1 MATVAE
7 PVTQDVD
14 PGEDVAL
21 RDGSTVHVRPVRKT
35 DESALRRF
43 FASLSIE
50 SLAFRFFTAGISA
63 GGAAR
68 QGVAVDFDRS
78 YALVALH
85 GPEQH
90 IVGHAMY
97 AATTLDAVEVAFVLS
112 EEMQG
117 RGLGTVLLAHIAEA
131 AANRGFETMQAE
143 VMPSNGRM
151 LEVIRESGF
160 PFQFEPIPG
169 AVRARSPVSM
179 TPEAVKRFEE
189 RDHIAAVAA
198 VSKILRPHA
207 VALVGASRSRNHVG
221 GAIFRNLV
229 EGGFAGTVY
238 PVNPSAESV
247 QGVLAFPSIAALPAV
262 PDLAV
267 IATPAKAVIDAARD
281 CAAAGV
287 PALVVVS
294 AGFAESGTR
303 GRRRQ
308 AQLLE
313 ICRNSGMRLLGPN
326 CLGVISTADEVRLN
340 ATFSRLMPPAGP
352 LALGSQS
359 GALGL
364 AAIDRAGSRGIGLA
378 AFVSLGN
385 NADLSPNEL
394 LDYWEEDPDVGV
406 VALYLESISNPR
418 GFSRIAR
425 RVSRAKPIVVVKSG
439 RSRAGSGA
447 IASHTGAVLAAS
459 DMTVDALFEQSG
471 VIRAETLADLLDV
484 AALLGT
490 QPLPKGRRVAVV
502 TNSGGPGILCA
513 DALEAEGLEL
523 AELDEALQ
531 RKLRSLLKAGA
542 STRNPVDMLATAGP
556 EQYRRVMRAIAD
568 DGSVDAMVA
577 IYTPTGLEDPAE
589 MLRGVAAGVDAVAG
603 KIPLLLVA
611 LTRDA
616 SRGLIE
622 GRHGTAPVYPFPDDA
637 ARALGHAMRRQAW
650 LRQVTGDIRRF
661 TDTRPERAAGVIAQS
676 LAEGGGWLAADA
688 VAELLSAYGLRSID
702 YRIVASPAK
711 AADAAKSLGCP
722 VALKADAAGLVHKTE
737 AGAVA
742 LGLGSAAE
750 VAAAAR
756 EMSTRLAARGTP
768 VARFVVQRMAA
779 EGIEMLIGVVQDP
792 SLGPVLVCGAGGVT
806 AEVVRDLGARLAP
819 VTDVEAAA
827 LVSGL
832 HIAPLLRG
840 WRGAPPAD
848 VAALEETLLRISALV
863 DGHPEIQELDLNPVV
878 VNGDGAWIVD
888 ARVRIAGAADP
899 RPWPALGTV
908 GPPSRPAETAAAT
921 VAISD
926 N

>member
-1 MATVAE
+1 MAAVAAPATR
-7 PVTQDVD
+7 PVES
-14 PGEDVAL
+14 GEDVAL
-21 RDGSTVHVRPVRKT
+21 RDGSTVHVRAIRQA
-35 DESALRRF
+35 DEPEMQRF
-43 FASLSIE
+43 FKSLSIE
-50 SLAFRFFTAGISA
+50 SLAFRFFTAGISDA
-63 GGAAR
+63 GAAHHA
-68 QGVAVDFDRS
+68 VDVDFDRS

-85 GPEQH
+85 GPEQQ

-97 AATTLDAVEVAFVLS
+97 AAATLDSVEVAFVLS

-131 AANRGFETMQAE
+131 AAARGFETMEAE
-143 VMPSNGRM
+143 VLPSNSRM

-160 PFQFEPIPG
+160 PFEFEPIPG

-179 TPEAVKRFEE
+179 TPEAIRRFEE
-189 RDHIAAVAA
+189 RDHVAAVAA
-198 VSKILRPHA
+198 VSKILRPRA

-221 GAIFRNLV
+221 GAIFHNLV

-238 PVNPSAESV
+238 PVNPNAESV

-267 IATPAKAVIDAARD
+267 IATPAKAVIETARD
-281 CAAAGV
+281 CAEAGV

-303 GRRRQ
+303 GRARQ
-308 AQLLE
+308 EELLD
-313 ICRNSGMRLLGPN
+313 ICRASGMRLLGPN
-326 CLGVISTADEVRLN
+326 CLGVISTAGDVRLN
-340 ATFSRLMPPAGP
+340 ATFSRRMPPAGP

-385 NADLSPNEL
+385 NADLSPNEM
-394 LDYWEEDPDVGV
+394 LDYWEDDPEVGV

-459 DMTVDALFEQSG
+459 DLTVDALFEQSG

-513 DALEAEGLEL
+513 DALAAEGLEL
-523 AELDEALQ
+523 AELSKSLQ

-542 STRNPVDMLATAGP
+542 STSNPVDMLATAGP
-556 EQYRRVMRAIAD
+556 EQYRRVMRTIAD

-616 SRGLIE
+616 SRGLVE

-637 ARALGHAMRRQAW
+637 ARALGHAMRRHAW
-650 LRQVTGDIRRF
+650 LGRTTGDVRVF
-661 TDTRPERAAGVIAQS
+661 ADARPERAATVIAES
-676 LAEGGGWLAADA
+676 LAHGGGWLAADA
-688 VAELLSAYGLRSID
+688 VADLLGAYGLRSID
-702 YRIVASPAK
+702 HRIVASPAE
-711 AADAAKSLGCP
+711 AAEAARSLGCP
-722 VALKADAAGLVHKTE
+722 VALKGDAAGVLHKTE

-742 LGLGSAAE
+742 LGLASPADVADAAE
-750 VAAAAR
+750 
-756 EMSTRLAARGTP
+756 EMATRLATAGTP
-768 VARFVVQRMAA
+768 VSRFVVQRMARD
-779 EGIEMLIGVVQDP
+779 GIEMLVGVVHDP

-806 AEVVRDLGARLAP
+806 AEVVKDLGARLTP
-819 VTDVEAAA
+819 VTDVEASE
-827 LVSGL
+827 LVSSL
-832 HIAPLLRG
+832 HIAPLLHG
-840 WRGAPPAD
+840 WRGSPPAD

-863 DGHPEIQELDLNPVV
+863 EGHPEVQELDLNPVV
-878 VNGDGAWIVD
+878 VNGEGAWIVD
-888 ARVRIAGAADP
+888 ARVLIAAVADR
-899 RPWPALGTV
+899 RPWPSLGAD
-908 GPPSRPAETAAAT
+908 GPPS
-921 VAISD
+921 
-926 N
+926 